1 MTFEKN
7 MRPSVKLERQLRQ
20 NEALYREACAVFG
33 GAPRVFR
40 HYHPAAE
47 MSVDLLTGTD
57 TPQQGAVSC
66 ATLGMMHYPV
76 GQRAGEK
83 PLRFEIAGACLAE
96 YEYFPDLVSDCA
108 MRIMAAQEKCYKG
121 AVLNEVVRQYLPG
134 SRMHHVLLAPF
145 SLWERPLG
153 GQAFDDVCV
162 QWLTVLLISSAE
174 RDYLT
179 ENGLDALLCRLAAH
193 RASLLN
199 PRRDEAV

>member
-1 MTFEKN
+1 
-7 MRPSVKLERQLRQ
+7 
-20 NEALYREACAVFG
+20 
-33 GAPRVFR
+33 
-40 HYHPAAE
+40 

-153 GQAFDDVCV
+153 GQAFGDVCV

-199 PRRDEAV
+199 PLRDEAV

>member
-1 MTFEKN
+1 MPFGRPFLTVFFTQGDYLGMTFEKN

-33 GAPRVFR
+33 GAPRVF
-40 HYHPAAE
+40 
-47 MSVDLLTGTD
+47 
-57 TPQQGAVSC
+57 QQGAVSC

-179 ENGLDALLCRLAAH
+179 ENGSDALLCRLAAH